1 MILVF
6 IKNEQLKK
14 ILEYYELTKSSIIS
28 VTTTI
33 NYKLNDKDVWTNT
46 DTTCKFDIQ
55 MNDILYNILNNIDN
69 KNTTR
74 EIFDIVR
81 KKLNIDMKDDEML
94 KMFSPVYEKFQLYNL
109 ILLKS

>member
-1 MILVF
+1 
-6 IKNEQLKK
+6 
-14 ILEYYELTKSSIIS
+14 
-28 VTTTI
+28 
-33 NYKLNDKDVWTNT
+33 
-46 DTTCKFDIQ
+46 

-94 KMFSPVYEKFQLYNL
+94 V
-109 ILLKS
+109 

>member
-1 MILVF
+1 MPKL
-6 IKNEQLKK
+6 
-14 ILEYYELTKSSIIS
+14 IIFLGNKAIS
-28 VTTTI
+28 CDTI
-33 NYKLNDKDVWTNT
+33 VPIALA
-46 DTTCKFDIQ
+46 I
-55 MNDILYNILNNIDN
+55 NNINN